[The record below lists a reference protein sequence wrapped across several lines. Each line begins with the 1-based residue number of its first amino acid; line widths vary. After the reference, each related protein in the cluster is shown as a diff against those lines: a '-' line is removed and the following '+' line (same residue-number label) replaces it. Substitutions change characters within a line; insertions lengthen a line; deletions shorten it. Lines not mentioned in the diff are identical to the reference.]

1 MKKITSI
8 LFAILYVFL
17 VSGSTLCFHYCGG
30 RVASV
35 GISVLGDKS
44 EGCACGNMMK
54 NSGCCKNQNINL
66 TLKGEQK
73 SSSATMAEIGFVQ
86 CLDLQFMPVYA
97 SPLSA
102 ISFSVISN
110 YHSPPPKS
118 GTSLLILNS
127 VLRV

>member
-8 LFAILYVFL
+8 LSALLYVFL
-17 VSGSTLCFHYCGG
+17 VSGSTLSFHYCGG
-30 RVASV
+30 RVASA

-54 NSGCCKNQNINL
+54 NSGCCKNQKINL

-73 SSSATMAEIGFVQ
+73 SSSVTTAEVDFVK
-86 CLDLQFMPVYA
+86 CFDLQFVPVFE

-102 ISFSVISN
+102 SSFSIISN
-110 YHSPPPKS
+110 YHSPPPRS
-118 GTSLLILNS
+118 GISLLILNS